1 MCIDNACQPIPPQQL
16 PYEENLQLASPP
28 ELPTHWSSNNMK
40 GDLSVMWTVAV
51 DGTDHSFYIQNF
63 ASETDI
69 SLVSPKIVITSSN
82 TIVTFQHSF
91 QFDVNDEFGQPFFD
105 GGIVEV
111 SVNEMVYENIE
122 KVGSFISGAYN
133 GIIQGWENNLSDQN
147 GFVEKSNGKIT
158 SAIKLSPDLKDSVI
172 QLRFRIGTDISGGDL
187 GWNISS
193 ISVAVMLPK
202 PAPTMPKPMPTV
214 PKPAPTVPKPMPT
227 VPQPAP
233 IVPKPM
239 PTVPKPA
246 PTVPK
251 PMPTVPKPAPI
262 VPKPMPTLPQPAPI
276 VPKPMPT
283 VPKPAPTMPKPMP
296 TVPKPAPI
304 VPKPMPTVPKPAPIV
319 PKPMPTGTKFVP
331 TVPKP
336 MPTGTKIVPTVPKP
350 IPTGTKI
357 VPTVPKP
364 IPTVPKPVP
373 TVLKP
378 VPNAPKP
385 VPILPNP
392 MPTGPTRTL
401 PNPKKP
407 AVS

>member
-1 MCIDNACQPIPPQQL
+1 
-16 PYEENLQLASPP
+16 
-28 ELPTHWSSNNMK
+28 MK

-91 QFDVNDEFGQPFFD
+91 QFDVNDEFGEPFFD

-193 ISVAVMLPK
+193 ISVAVPRCGGSCDDGCQDATDGCTACSK
-202 PAPTMPKPMPTV
+202 
-214 PKPAPTVPKPMPT
+214 
-227 VPQPAP
+227 
-233 IVPKPM
+233 
-239 PTVPKPA
+239 
-246 PTVPK
+246 
-251 PMPTVPKPAPI
+251 
-262 VPKPMPTLPQPAPI
+262 
-276 VPKPMPT
+276 
-283 VPKPAPTMPKPMP
+283 
-296 TVPKPAPI
+296 
-304 VPKPMPTVPKPAPIV
+304 
-319 PKPMPTGTKFVP
+319 
-331 TVPKP
+331 
-336 MPTGTKIVPTVPKP
+336 
-350 IPTGTKI
+350 
-357 VPTVPKP
+357 
-364 IPTVPKPVP
+364 
-373 TVLKP
+373 
-378 VPNAPKP
+378 
-385 VPILPNP
+385 
-392 MPTGPTRTL
+392 
-401 PNPKKP
+401 
-407 AVS
+407 

>member
-1 MCIDNACQPIPPQQL
+1 
-16 PYEENLQLASPP
+16 
-28 ELPTHWSSNNMK
+28 
-40 GDLSVMWTVAV
+40 
-51 DGTDHSFYIQNF
+51 
-63 ASETDI
+63 
-69 SLVSPKIVITSSN
+69 
-82 TIVTFQHSF
+82 
-91 QFDVNDEFGQPFFD
+91 VNDEFGKPFFD

-122 KVGSFISGAYN
+122 NVGSFISGAYN
-133 GIIQGWENNLSDQN
+133 GIIQGWENNLSNQN
-147 GFVEKSNGKIT
+147 GFVENSNGKIT

-172 QLRFRIGTDISGGDL
+172 QLRFQIGTDLSGGDL
-187 GWNISS
+187 GWKISS

-202 PAPTMPKPMPTV
+202 PAPTMPKPT
-214 PKPAPTVPKPMPT
+214 
-227 VPQPAP
+227 
-233 IVPKPM
+233 
-239 PTVPKPA
+239 
-246 PTVPK
+246 
-251 PMPTVPKPAPI
+251 
-262 VPKPMPTLPQPAPI
+262 
-276 VPKPMPT
+276 
-283 VPKPAPTMPKPMP
+283 P

-336 MPTGTKIVPTVPKP
+336 
-350 IPTGTKI
+350 
-357 VPTVPKP
+357 

-378 VPNAPKP
+378 VPNVPKP
-385 VPILPNP
+385 VPTVLKPVPNVPKPVLILPKP